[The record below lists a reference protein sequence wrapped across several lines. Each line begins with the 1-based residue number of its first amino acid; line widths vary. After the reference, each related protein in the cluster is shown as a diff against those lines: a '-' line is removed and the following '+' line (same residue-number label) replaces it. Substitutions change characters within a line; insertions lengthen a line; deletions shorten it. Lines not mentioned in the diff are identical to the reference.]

1 MGLYVQQG
9 HGKGSRIQGLLDA
22 GTIEGWVLSPYD
34 ESPSSLRDTV
44 RQLHGQRI
52 PSLLDPQTF
61 VHSIERSRTSKLD
74 DHGLALDKFQPSLT
88 ARQVQ
93 DYVDRS
99 VRLAEDLK
107 VSALLA
113 PSVVQRNF
121 QDIWTGMALQ
131 FAGTTSDSFNGE
143 SFASAIVHE
152 DALADDWRSTSRWL
166 DQITGIDGITGV
178 YLCPVRRE
186 VGAYPYVWQ
195 PERLARLLRITHR
208 LRKSGLKVLV
218 GYQDFEGLAAIAAGA
233 FAIASGWAVNRRVF
247 LEERWQPQSGGSPPT
262 VRVFLPS
269 YLSAIRKVD
278 AEVLNDNAKLSR
290 NLPDAD
296 RRRVRAVATV
306 TNTQSQIDYLNDL
319 GEVAKQVQK
328 DPRVIDDLL
337 AKARAGIGNLRSS
350 IATLE
355 PVHGQRIDAVIRALS
370 RFRADEGL
378 V

>member
-9 HGKGSRIQGLLDA
+9 HGKGSRIQGLLEA

-44 RQLHGQRI
+44 QQLRRQGI

-74 DHGLALDKFQPSLT
+74 EHGLELENFQPPLT

-93 DYVDRS
+93 EHVERS
-99 VRLAEDLK
+99 IRLADELD
-107 VSALLA
+107 VSILISPGL
-113 PSVVQRNF
+113 VQRNF

-131 FAGTTSDSFNGE
+131 FAGTVADSFNGE
-143 SFASAIVHE
+143 TFASAIVHE
-152 DALADDWRSTSRWL
+152 DALADDWRWTSKWL
-166 DQITGIDGITGV
+166 DQVTGIDGITGV
-178 YLCPVRRE
+178 YLCPVRRDA
-186 VGAYPYVWQ
+186 GPYPYVWQ
-195 PERLARLLRITHR
+195 PDRLARLLRITHR
-208 LRKSGLKVLV
+208 LRKSGLQVLV

-269 YLSAIRKVD
+269 YMSAIKQLD
-278 AEVLNDNAKLSR
+278 AEVVKYNAALSR
-290 NLPDAD
+290 SLPEPD
-296 RRRVRAVATV
+296 RQRVAAGATV

-319 GEVAKQVQK
+319 GAVAKQVQE
-328 DPRVIDDLL
+328 DPGVIDGLL
-337 AKARAGIGNLRSS
+337 AQSRVGIGELRSNV
-350 IATLE
+350 ATLE
-355 PVHGQRIDAVIRALS
+355 AVHGNRIDAVIRALS

-378 V
+378 L